1 MNETLTR
8 SQKEYMYRAGFLIRE
23 ISAFA
28 NAKTPDGKTLQDF
41 QFMSEPV
48 QDMIRARM
56 EYVKKLQQQG
66 WNDLQVRQRINMLY
80 NRKRGKASPWDFLKI
95 EYRPEKKMSD
105 AMWSNML
112 KCKGRIART
121 LGSAYS
127 KPTHRELRPR
137 FEARIRELP
146 PQPRE

>member
-48 QDMIRARM
+48 QDMIRTRM

-80 NRKRGKASPWDFLKI
+80 N
-95 EYRPEKKMSD
+95 
-105 AMWSNML
+105 
-112 KCKGRIART
+112 
-121 LGSAYS
+121 
-127 KPTHRELRPR
+127 
-137 FEARIRELP
+137 
-146 PQPRE
+146 